1 MIQTKRYNQGMQYHL
16 HAPVELL
23 LPSQARQEG
32 CAGTHPLPAQRG
44 GHPVAEHESQRCPRQ
59 PRAGLGRGSRPAR
72 GLSRHSR
79 AHRAWAVGSLL
90 TMRSQSPAFTPH
102 SSDGGTDFAASLKQ
116 APRRTCTSRASGPG
130 LLSAVPP
137 TPSFWHWFSTISKGR
152 VPPTALRTTLPPAP
166 WLFLDVS
173 QRRIKQ
179 VQPPEMEAG

>member
-90 TMRSQSPAFTPH
+90 TMRSQSPAFTPLFRRRDRLRRQLKAGPSADLH
-102 SSDGGTDFAASLKQ
+102 QQSLWARAAIGSAPYPFLLALVQHYLKGKGATYSTANNSSSSTMAFLGCL
-116 APRRTCTSRASGPG
+116 
-130 LLSAVPP
+130 P
-137 TPSFWHWFSTISKGR
+137 TKN
-152 VPPTALRTTLPPAP
+152 
-166 WLFLDVS
+166 
-173 QRRIKQ
+173 
-179 VQPPEMEAG
+179 